1 MSYSVENKAV
11 VNGDKG
17 VYDNKVNNSSV
28 RYGRNAVS
36 NFASYV
42 DGYVKPFPESKLD
55 LSNLKGLDKDTFDK
69 KMTEL
74 DAEHDAT
81 MAHLNSMPPLQ
92 FEHQYMPK
100 PESPEKIDKMALLG
114 AAFEEMGKKISMPV
128 EQLTK
133 KLQGAFGDKVSAKA
147 FDINGDNQIDIGEY
161 STTILLEDMMSKD
174 ANTVDTKNI
183 TGTVTNL
190 GQNSLAPYM
199 DIKNADNT
207 KAIVSSIHK
216 TFGLDSA
223 KNLFAVNPNN
233 LVE

>member
-1 MSYSVENKAV
+1 MDYSVVNSAV
-11 VNGDKG
+11 INGDKG
-17 VYDNKVNNSSV
+17 AYDGKVNNSSV

-42 DGYVKPFPESKLD
+42 DGYVKPLPGQKND

-69 KMTEL
+69 KMKEL

-81 MAHLNSMPPLQ
+81 MAQLNSMPPLK

-133 KLQGAFGDKVSAKA
+133 KLQAAFGDKASAKA

-161 STTILLEDMMSKD
+161 ATTILLEDMMSKD
-174 ANTVDTKNI
+174 VKTIDTKNI
-183 TGTVTNL
+183 TGTVNND
-190 GQNSLAPYM
+190 GQNNLAAY
-199 DIKNADNT
+199 INLQNSAST
-207 KAIVSSIHK
+207 SAVVSSISK
-216 TFGLDSA
+216 AFDLGSA
-223 KNLFAVNPNN
+223 KNLFTVKPNN
-233 LVE
+233 LV